1 MFSEFDLGLEE
12 QYTSSYLMFYNRII
26 IFPKVINIEYI
37 KYLVSLDF
45 VCVVGSLYNKLY
57 NFAAKET
64 GIIWLSRG
72 LHDSLTDS
80 KFLIECKDYLIP
92 LDNSLKNQFIHTYN
106 LERIDD

>member
-45 VCVVGSLYNKLY
+45 VCVIGNLCNKQYGSVV
-57 NFAAKET
+57 EEIS
-64 GIIWLSRG
+64 IIWFSRG
-72 LHDSLTDS
+72 LYSLFTDS
-80 KFLIECKDYLIP
+80 EFLIKYKDYLIP
-92 LDNSLKNQFIHTYN
+92 LPNPLKNQFIHMYN